1 MHRYV
6 AAALLAALLAACSAC
21 TRGAG
26 DAGAP
31 AHDSPPPDA
40 VPPAAWVVTGRAAGP
55 LRIGMTVAQASRA
68 LGARLVLED
77 SAGPGCDVAE
87 PPGGPADF
95 SVMVIA
101 DTLVRFDVMDSRTRT
116 AEGVGVGSSEA
127 AVFAAYPGRVTV
139 EPHKYGGPEEHY
151 LIVPA
156 HPDTAYAFVFETDG
170 RKVTQ
175 WRAGRRVEVAWV
187 EGCS

>member
-1 MHRYV
+1 VHLLHCV
-6 AAALLAALLAACSAC
+6 AAALLVTCSAC
-21 TRGAG
+21 TGGAG

-31 AHDSPPPDA
+31 PHEAPRPGPAS
-40 VPPAAWVVTGRAAGP
+40 PAAWVVSERAAGP
-55 LRIGMTVAQASRA
+55 LRIGMTVAAASRA
-68 LGARLVLED
+68 LGARLVPVNA
-77 SAGPGCDVAE
+77 AGPGCDMAE
-87 PPGGPADF
+87 PPGAPADF
-95 SVMVIA
+95 SVMLIA
-101 DTLVRFDVMDSRTRT
+101 DTLVRFDILDTGTLT

-156 HPDTAYAFVFETDG
+156 YPDSAYAYVFETDG

-175 WRAGRRVEVAWV
+175 WRAGRREEVAWV
-187 EGCS
+187 EGCA